1 MKLKLNS
8 SRMMFF
14 SWESRGFARVLVY
27 VKKNLDFERVEEL
40 EDELTQSVWL
50 KAGFKGQKKVF
61 YCHVYREHTST
72 LGNSIAAQ
80 KTSLETLLGQWE
92 NATLHGNPS
101 EANETH
107 IFGDMNLDCHE
118 GKWLRHNYSL
128 LSLSRL
134 VQVACNLNNF
144 TQLVTQPTRIQ
155 YNSIRNETSVSCI
168 DHLYCN
174 TKHRC
179 SRVSVIPF
187 GNSDHDLLSYTRYTK
202 EPISPSRTIR
212 KRSYKNFEKNL
223 FLNDLSEV
231 DWSTVYSCQD
241 VDLAEATFTRLFL
254 SVLDIH
260 APWVQYQHRKGYK
273 PWITEETKL
282 LMKERDQW
290 TKVAGELAQQG
301 GGGQAGQDQV
311 HAWQQFKK
319 IRNKINNRKR
329 SEEIRYKAEKVKENF
344 DSPEKTWRIA
354 KQFMERSSQD
364 PP

>member
-1 MKLKLNS
+1 MAKCFNGNRQKERRGVKNLHLNIRS
-8 SRMMFF
+8 LGNKVTEVKNIVKEQRPHIFGLSECELRKTGGQFDEAKIKIPGYDVLF
-14 SWESRGFARVLVY
+14 PKSWESRGFARVLVY

-187 GNSDHDLLSYTRYTK
+187 GNSDHDLLSYTRYPK
-202 EPISPSRTIR
+202 EPVSPSRTIR

-231 DWSTVYSCQD
+231 DWSPVYSCQD

-254 SVLDIH
+254 SV
-260 APWVQYQHRKGYK
+260 
-273 PWITEETKL
+273 
-282 LMKERDQW
+282 
-290 TKVAGELAQQG
+290 
-301 GGGQAGQDQV
+301 
-311 HAWQQFKK
+311 
-319 IRNKINNRKR
+319 
-329 SEEIRYKAEKVKENF
+329 
-344 DSPEKTWRIA
+344 
-354 KQFMERSSQD
+354 
-364 PP
+364 